1 MFLQERFAWK
11 SAFLLAF
18 RPVFTADFQRW
29 PVICVGS
36 AVHSSSC
43 YIQVHKDKVADA
55 STHDKEVEHLMG
67 AEGLVLCIEDG
78 KL

>member
-11 SAFLLAF
+11 SAFCWLLDL
-18 RPVFTADFQRW
+18 FTADFQRW

-36 AVHSSSC
+36 AVHSRSC

-55 STHDKEVEHLMG
+55 PTHDKEMEHLMG